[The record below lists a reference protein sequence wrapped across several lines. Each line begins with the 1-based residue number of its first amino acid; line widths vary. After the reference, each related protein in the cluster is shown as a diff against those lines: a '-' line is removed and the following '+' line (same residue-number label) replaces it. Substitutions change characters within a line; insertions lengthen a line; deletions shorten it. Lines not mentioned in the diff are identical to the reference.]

1 MGVGVG
7 GFVYEY
13 EYVGGRV
20 KFIHSNQSFVL
31 VYKICFTCIYL
42 SLDIC
47 VMQLIESVRERERE
61 ARCCEGCGR
70 NGCRQLRER
79 TRVRESK
86 RENES

>member
-1 MGVGVG
+1 MCGR

-13 EYVGGRV
+13 VGGIVGRV

-61 ARCCEGCGR
+61 RRGVARVVAVMVVG
-70 NGCRQLRER
+70 
-79 TRVRESK
+79 S
-86 RENES
+86 